1 MNEVILLIN
10 DLIKRLP
17 FWLCT
22 LLQGWAHFYRDG
34 HTFTGMGMAWLRG
47 TCLPNT
53 FVTEQVKVWF
63 RLSGFQTLDVPDLC
77 AIQIHYV

>member
-22 LLQGWAHFYRDG
+22 LLQGWGWHGSEVHAYLTIGMNSTANKFYALSNLISLSMPSLSYVHFKKLAKIKFLKYG
-34 HTFTGMGMAWLRG
+34 KT
-47 TCLPNT
+47 
-53 FVTEQVKVWF
+53 
-63 RLSGFQTLDVPDLC
+63 
-77 AIQIHYV
+77 